1 MSKVVCVG
9 EVMVEL
15 ARGSDG
21 RFGLAYG
28 GDTFNTAVYLA
39 RAGVDVAYATAL
51 GDDTFSSEIL
61 ALGAAEGVDMSLVPR
76 LRGRVPGL
84 YLITTD
90 EAGERSFNYWRD
102 TAPARTLFEAE
113 GWQQVAA
120 TLVGARAVYFSGIT
134 LSLYSNQ
141 GLGRFLAALE
151 MAGSTTQ
158 SQTLRVFDGNFRPR
172 NWAGDLNRARTVFAE
187 ALKRSSMAL
196 PTFEDEVILWGDASP
211 AATIARMTTYG
222 LTEVVVKNGAA
233 GALVHADGRTV
244 EVPVE
249 RAVAPLD
256 TTGAG
261 DSFNAGYLAAR
272 LQGASPEDAARA
284 GHRLAA
290 EVIMH
295 RGAIIP
301 RAAQEGVRAH

>member
-1 MSKVVCVG
+1 MSRVVCVG

-21 RFGLAYG
+21 RFGLAFG

-51 GDDTFSSEIL
+51 GDDAFSDDIL
-61 ALGAAEGVDMSLVPR
+61 ALGTAEGVDMSLVPR
-76 LRGRVPGL
+76 ARGRVPGL

-90 EAGERSFNYWRD
+90 AGGERSFHYWRD
-102 TAPARTLFEAE
+102 TAPARALFELD

-120 TLVGARAVYFSGIT
+120 ELVAARAVYFSGIT
-134 LSLYSNQ
+134 LSLYTNT
-141 GLGRFLAALE
+141 GLGRFLATLE
-151 MAGSTTQ
+151 LAGSEGGAW
-158 SQTLRVFDGNFRPR
+158 RVFDGNFRPR
-172 NWAGDLNRARTVFAE
+172 GWGGELERARTVFAE

-196 PTFEDEVILWGDASP
+196 PTFEDEAALWGDASP
-211 AATIARMTTYG
+211 AATIARITTFG
-222 LTEVVVKNGAA
+222 VNEVVVKNGAG
-233 GALVHADGRTV
+233 GALIHADGRTV

-249 RAVAPLD
+249 RQVAPLD

-272 LQGASPEDAARA
+272 LSGAPPEEAALA

-301 RAAQEGVRAH
+301 RAAQAGVTAH